1 LFRRLR
7 AFPQDR
13 GLRDIAELNIERLR
27 SFRSSW
33 PDHNLSA
40 LKKLER
46 FRAFF
51 RFCQESKWIDDNPA
65 RLLKN
70 PKITQPSTLSFS
82 RDQVASIVSA
92 CLNYPDC
99 SNALRVRGLVLL
111 LRYSGLRIRD
121 AVTLSRD
128 RIHVGK
134 IFLFTAKTGTPV
146 WCPLPPF
153 VEELCL
159 SD

>member
-13 GLRDIAELNIERLR
+13 GLRYIAELNIERLR

-46 FRAFF
+46 LRAFF

-82 RDQVASIVSA
+82 RDQVAGIVSA
-92 CLNYPDC
+92 CLN
-99 SNALRVRGLVLL
+99 L
-111 LRYSGLRIRD
+111 SGPQQRSARAWFSAFAEVQRTADSRCGD
-121 AVTLSRD
+121 A
-128 RIHVGK
+128 
-134 IFLFTAKTGTPV
+134 
-146 WCPLPPF
+146 
-153 VEELCL
+153 
-159 SD
+159 